1 MDWITRE
8 RLGIII
14 LVAGT
19 AFLAFS
25 VRVRR
30 QYHGEPARV
39 VDELK
44 RQQPDLIE
52 PTDTYISRPMFWAGL
67 ALVAIGSALQW

>member
-1 MDWITRE
+1 MDWVTRE
-8 RLGIII
+8 HLGIII
-14 LVAGT
+14 LVVGT

-25 VRVRR
+25 VKVKR
-30 QYHGEPARV
+30 QYHGDAARV

-44 RQQPDLIE
+44 KQKPDLVEITE
-52 PTDTYISRPMFWAGL
+52 TYISRSMFWVGL